1 MIDYYKTLGVS
12 RTASEQEIKQA
23 YRKLA
28 SQHHPD
34 RGGDT
39 AKFQEIQAA
48 YAVLSDGQKRRE
60 YDNPR
65 AQHEFPGG
73 FGFHSGP
80 QGFDFDAVFNMFGQR
95 FTDPRPQPT
104 RVSLWISLRDVY
116 EGGSR
121 IIGIGNSNI
130 EINLPVGVQDGENV
144 RYPKLGPGSTDLII
158 QFRIKP
164 DAVWTRQGNDMLCE
178 ASAEIWDFIL
188 GSEMPIKNI
197 NDEELTVKLPAHTQ
211 PNTTLRL
218 RGRGFPSRQGVRGDL
233 LIRMT
238 ARLPETISPKIITA
252 ITENRGQ

>member
-1 MIDYYKTLGVS
+1 MIDYYKTLGVD
-12 RTASEQEIKQA
+12 RTANEQEIKQA

-28 SQHHPD
+28 SVHHPD

-48 YAVLSDGQKRRE
+48 YSVLSDTQKRRE

-65 AQHEFPGG
+65 APPEFPGG
-73 FGFHSGP
+73 FGSQAG
-80 QGFDFDAVFNMFGQR
+80 QRGFDFDTVFNMFGQR
-95 FTDPRPQPT
+95 FNDPRPQPT

-121 IIGIGNSNI
+121 IIGLGNSNI
-130 EINLPVGVQDGENV
+130 EINLPVGVNDGENV
-144 RYPKLGPGSTDLII
+144 RYPKLGPGGTDLII

-164 DAVWTRQGNDMLCE
+164 DAVWTRQGNDMHCE

-188 GSEMPIKNI
+188 GTDMPIKSI
-197 NDEELTVKLPAHTQ
+197 VDEELTVKLPQHTQ
-211 PNTTLRL
+211 PNTILRL
-218 RGRGFPSRQGVRGDL
+218 RGRGFPSKQGVRGDL

-238 ARLPETISPKIITA
+238 ARLPEQISPEIITA
-252 ITENRGQ
+252 IMEHRG